1 MSDYRPHEDPV
12 TLADLAQPE
21 ESSERAPRAHTVL
34 FSLLGA
40 GIVVAGLVV
49 AIGWAVGAIAHTE
62 TGFCGHGAA
71 PCTSLSLERVE
82 ELAVVDLPD
91 GSEVSDVYFQREL
104 TRATFRATVTLP
116 RGDTTE
122 IVPGVPTVET
132 VSEGRRVLTFDYEW
146 SQ

>member
-1 MSDYRPHEDPV
+1 LSDYRPEEDPV

-21 ESSERAPRAHTVL
+21 ESAVRAPRAHTVL

-40 GIVVAGLVV
+40 GVVVAALVV
-49 AIGWAVGAIAHTE
+49 GIGWAVGVIAHTE

-82 ELAVVDLPD
+82 ELAVVELPA

-104 TRATFRATVTLP
+104 AGATFRATVTLP
-116 RGDTTE
+116 QGDTSE
-122 IVPGVPTVET
+122 IVAGVPAVET
-132 VSEGRRVLTFDYEW
+132 LVEGRRVVTFDYEW